1 MSHTNIDF
9 YNDKSQKMTEQLA
22 MTSTP
27 GVSKQVKTLHAL
39 AEYLDSAPELQGKP
53 YLSGGDVDRFFSLI
67 SKQIREGHL
76 VGLTSQSSAAEVDQ
90 MNKDEKA
97 GFIQKEPVTV
107 PVEDQAAIIERI
119 NFPTPLRKM
128 WRLREI
134 FDFLM
139 NTADR
144 IQSGQDNLF
153 KERS

>member
-1 MSHTNIDF
+1 M
-9 YNDKSQKMTEQLA
+9 MTEQLTT
-22 MTSTP
+22 TSTP
-27 GVSKQVKTLHAL
+27 GASKQVKTLHAL
-39 AEYLDSAPELQGKP
+39 AEHLDSAPELQAKP
-53 YLSGGDVDRFFSLI
+53 YLSGGDVDRFFNLI

-76 VGLTSQSSAAEVDQ
+76 VGLTSQPSSAEVDQ

-107 PVEDQAAIIERI
+107 SVEDQAAIIERI